1 MSLKNVLVCPRPKY
15 KAAAKNSSPGTGH
28 RVDHSLDAGGKGAN
42 PTPQDSLAATRE
54 FYGLQPTQGGEGFA
68 ALPPKSGGSPPS
80 PVILTDTVNLD
91 HLERLPFTEPRTCD
105 PKYIV
110 LQCNCGRQI
119 VPSTCMNRDCTICA
133 PHVGRKRSE
142 SVFRRLMNIT
152 QYPHSHSAVDGHK
165 QIKNRPYRVV
175 IYTIFTIPIE
185 LREKYLDKKQ
195 WSLLRGRIWKMLK
208 KKFGGLYGVEIS
220 HPHGDKKPT
229 LFHPHFNFLWVQ
241 RDGWRGFIPTEN
253 LRDSFAQ
260 LVGTETVNVRTQY
273 SKWVRQIKH
282 WCNYTCRTFPGN
294 HVWTGCMRWYGAYPR
309 DVKKFDVNCPTCGCK
324 FKRIGWIPKWL
335 VDQFY
340 EKDWIT
346 GIDPP
351 WYSDKNI
358 FLTKNRCR
366 TTSELSTYPHDSNP
380 V

>member
-1 MSLKNVLVCPRPKY
+1 MSLKNVLVCPRSDQKGS
-15 KAAAKNSSPGTGH
+15 KHASRLRSEH

-42 PTPQDSLAATRE
+42 PTPQDTLAATRE
-54 FYGLQPTQGGEGFA
+54 FFGLQPTKGGEGFA
-68 ALPPKSGGSPPS
+68 ALPPKSGSSRPS
-80 PVILTDTVNLD
+80 SVILTDTVNLD
-91 HLERLPFTEPRTCD
+91 HLECLPFTEKLACD

-119 VPSTCMNRDCTICA
+119 VPSTCMSRDCVPCA

-142 SVFRRLMNIT
+142 TVFRRLMQPTPSI
-152 QYPHSHSAVDGHK
+152 HGK
-165 QIKNRPYRVV
+165 KEYRSV

-185 LREKYLDKKQ
+185 LRYKYLDKKR
-195 WSLLRGRIWKMLK
+195 WSLLRGRVWKMLK
-208 KKFGGLYGVEIS
+208 AKFGGLYGVEIS

-241 RDGWRGFIPTEN
+241 RNGYRGFIPTEN

-294 HVWTGCMRWYGAYPR
+294 HAWTGPMRWYGTYPR
-309 DVKKFDVNCPTCGCK
+309 DIKKVDVKCPECGCY

-335 VDQFY
+335 VDQYY

-351 WYSDKNI
+351 WYNDKNI
-358 FLTKNRCR
+358 FMYKSSGTINAIP
-366 TTSELSTYPHDSNP
+366 TQS
-380 V
+380 

>member
-1 MSLKNVLVCPRPKY
+1 MSLKRVLVCSRPK
-15 KAAAKNSSPGTGH
+15 SGH
-28 RVDHSLDAGGKGAN
+28 GVDHSPNAGGKGAN
-42 PTPQDSLAATRE
+42 PTPQDYLAVTRE

-68 ALPPKSGGSPPS
+68 ALPPKSGGSGLS

-91 HLERLPFTEPRTCD
+91 PLESLPFQKSLACD

-110 LQCNCGRQI
+110 LQCQCGRQI
-119 VPSTCMNRDCTICA
+119 VPSTCMSRDCVPCA
-133 PHVGRKRSE
+133 PHISRKRSE
-142 SVFRRLMNIT
+142 SVFRRLMQPT
-152 QYPHSHSAVDGHK
+152 PKSRVQKQY
-165 QIKNRPYRVV
+165 RTV

-195 WSLLRGRIWKMLK
+195 WSLLRGRVWKMLK
-208 KKFGGLYGVEIS
+208 KKFGGLYGVEVS

-241 RDGWRGFIPTEN
+241 RDGYRPFIPTEN

-282 WCNYTCRTFPGN
+282 WCNYVCRTFPGN
-294 HVWTGCMRWYGAYPR
+294 HVWTGPMRWYGSYPR
-309 DVKKFDVNCPTCGCK
+309 ETKRQNAKCPECGCYL
-324 FKRIGWIPKWL
+324 KRIGWIPKWL
-335 VDQFY
+335 VDQYY

-351 WYSDKNI
+351 WLSDKNI
-358 FLTKNRCR
+358 FMTKNSGSINAVPTQSQR
-366 TTSELSTYPHDSNP
+366 SQYA
-380 V
+380 